1 MDFNLPNNIEQIR
14 VKTRKFVDK
23 NIIPLET
30 QSSSYDNHENIN
42 EDLLVEIRN
51 EVKKKGYGH
60 LKCQFLDLV
69 LDLVL

>member
-14 VKTRKFVDK
+14 VKTRKFVDE

-42 EDLLVEIRN
+42 EDLLKEIRQ
-51 EVKKKGYGH
+51 EVKKRRTMVTTNAY
-60 LKCQFLDLV
+60 L
-69 LDLVL
+69 